1 MAGLGLIIVV
11 VAMFVIFYFVILR
24 PQKKRQN
31 EHRTLLDELEIGEK
45 IVTIGGIYGEI
56 DSIGEYDVVIKVED
70 GTRIKMLKNSVM
82 AKQQMEQVSTAEN
95 E

>member
-1 MAGLGLIIVV
+1 MAGVGLIIVV

-31 EHRTLLDELEIGEK
+31 EHRALLDELETGEK
-45 IVTIGGIYGEI
+45 IITIGGIYGEI
-56 DSIGEYDVVIKVED
+56 DSIGEHDVVIKVED

-82 AKQQMEQVSTAEN
+82 AKQQMEQEPTAGN

>member
-1 MAGLGLIIVV
+1 MAGVGLIIVV

-24 PQKKRQN
+24 PQKRRQN
-31 EHRTLLDELEIGEK
+31 EHQALLDQLEIGEK
-45 IVTIGGIYGEI
+45 IVTIGGIYGEV
-56 DSIGEYDVVIKVED
+56 DSIGDYDVIIKIED

-82 AKQQMEQVSTAEN
+82 AKQQVEDESGSN